1 MSVGTGL
8 YLLQKKS
15 EPPPHPIVKSEKRTA
30 VLVIPSV
37 QAVFLP
43 YIFLGTFF
51 MSTTLSTIAFA
62 DQLDAK
68 GSTGIL
74 LATWSAGSA
83 VAAII
88 NGAIKLKITN
98 GQKFIYLI
106 IAMFFLS
113 IPLLFVDSIL
123 VLGIV
128 AFFIGFAVAPIL
140 ISGYAIVEKS
150 VPTAKV
156 TETFA
161 WLLTG
166 LQIGNALPGPISGYM
181 IDNYGADKSFI
192 VPVIALL
199 ISILSLLPYRKVWR
213 VLIKI

>member
-1 MSVGTGL
+1 M
-8 YLLQKKS
+8 
-15 EPPPHPIVKSEKRTA
+15 
-30 VLVIPSV
+30 
-37 QAVFLP
+37 P
-43 YIFLGTFF
+43 YIFLGIFF
-51 MSTTLSTIAFA
+51 ASATLSTIAFA

-88 NGAIKLKITN
+88 NGNIKLKMTN

-106 IAMFFLS
+106 IAMFLT
-113 IPLLFVDSIL
+113 IPLLFVDSIF

-128 AFFIGFAVAPIL
+128 LFLSGLGVAPIL

-150 VPTAKV
+150 VSAANI
-156 TETFA
+156 TESFA
-161 WLLTG
+161 WVLAG

-181 IDNYGADKSFI
+181 IDNYGANKSFI
-192 VPVIALL
+192 IPVIALL
-199 ISILSLLPYRKVWR
+199 ITILSLLPYRKVWR